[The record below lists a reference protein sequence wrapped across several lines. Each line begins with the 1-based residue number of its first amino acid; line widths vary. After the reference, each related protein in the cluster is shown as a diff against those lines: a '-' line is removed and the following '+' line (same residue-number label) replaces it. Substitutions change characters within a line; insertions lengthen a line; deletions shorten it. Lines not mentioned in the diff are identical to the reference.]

1 MSSIKKK
8 TYIFCFNNIYILVM
22 LYIIYNSYFLHIKVG
37 DLIKMVKRLT
47 VQFTDEQWK
56 IIDKL
61 EIGSNDASKV
71 KNIVIA
77 WLAEKSMITT
87 EAKKKL

>member
-1 MSSIKKK
+1 
-8 TYIFCFNNIYILVM
+8 
-22 LYIIYNSYFLHIKVG
+22 
-37 DLIKMVKRLT
+37 MVKRLT
-47 VQFTDEQWK
+47 VQFTDEQWR

-61 EIGSNDASKV
+61 EIGANDAEKV
-71 KNIVIA
+71 RNIVIA

>member
-1 MSSIKKK
+1 
-8 TYIFCFNNIYILVM
+8 
-22 LYIIYNSYFLHIKVG
+22 
-37 DLIKMVKRLT
+37 MVKRLT

-61 EIGSNDASKV
+61 DIGSNDANKV

-87 EAKKKL
+87 EAKKKS